1 MPFSTRKNRLLYIF
15 WGFFVANAVIAELVS
30 VKLFDV
36 GEAMGFT
43 SDKYIMAMGL
53 LPWPVVFIATDL
65 MNEFYGKKIV
75 RTLSIVTS
83 CLLLYVFLVI
93 YIVRHLHGF
102 EGAGI
107 QDGDFEN
114 VYGQSGFLIFGS
126 IAAFLFGQFM
136 DITLFGYLKKLTKGK
151 YLGLRATGSTI
162 ISQLLDT
169 FIVVGIGLY
178 LPGVL
183 KTPEAYLNAVL
194 TGYLIKICIAVLV
207 TPLIY
212 AGHHYMQKFF
222 EKDNREINPSR
233 E

>member
-15 WGFFVANAVIAELVS
+15 WGFFVANAVVAELVS
-30 VKLFDV
+30 VKLFDA
-36 GEAMGFT
+36 GEVLGFT
-43 SDKYIMAMGL
+43 SGKYIMAMGL

-65 MNEFYGKKIV
+65 MNEFYGKKVV
-75 RTLSIVTS
+75 RTLSVVTS
-83 CLLLYVFLVI
+83 CLLLYVFFVI
-93 YIVRHLHGF
+93 YLVRHLHGF

-107 QDGDFEN
+107 QDPDFEK
-114 VYGQSGFLIFGS
+114 VYGQSGYLIFGS

-136 DITLFGYLKKLTKGK
+136 DITLFGWLKKLTGGK

-169 FIVVGIGLY
+169 FIVIGIGLY

-194 TGYLIKICIAVLV
+194 TGYVIKICVAILV

-212 AGHHYMQKFF
+212 AGHYSLKRFL
-222 EKDNREINPSR
+222 EKDVPPVE
-233 E
+233 